1 MPLLADK
8 TVLLSCLF
16 CNNETDEEAEVTTLL
31 SGVSVHT
38 KTIAS
43 ANADG
48 LSAASVMPI
57 RIFCRHSTS
66 ARPEAPEAGIVV
78 DDTFI
83 APAQWDTQESAPAA
97 PAWTLRPGDH
107 ITYAGAQL
115 TVLAVH
121 DNRGQR
127 RNPHW
132 YVEAH

>member
-8 TVLLSCLF
+8 SVLLSCLF
-16 CNNETDEEAEVTTLL
+16 CNNETDEETEVTTLL
-31 SGVSVHT
+31 SGVSVHA
-38 KTIAS
+38 KTIAA

-48 LSAASVMPI
+48 LSAASVMQI

-66 ARPEAPEAGIVV
+66 ALPEAPESGVVV

-83 APAQWDTQESAPAA
+83 APAQWGFQESAPAA

-107 ITYAGAQL
+107 ITYEGTQL

-127 RNPHW
+127 CNPHW